1 MLKKPFS
8 VLVVIQN
15 TRNEFLLIQRAD
27 DAAFWQSV
35 TGCIEDNETPLQ
47 CAYREVF
54 EETGINCEELGYTIA
69 DLDITNYYDIRKD
82 WRHRYESGSI
92 TNTEYVFY
100 LKVETDTAIILD
112 PNEHTDFVWLD
123 FKTAYTRFYSK
134 TNKEAAE
141 LIFKNQNCKL

>member
-1 MLKKPFS
+1 
-8 VLVVIQN
+8 
-15 TRNEFLLIQRAD
+15 
-27 DAAFWQSV
+27 
-35 TGCIEDNETPLQ
+35 
-47 CAYREVF
+47 VF
-54 EETGINCEELGYTIA
+54 EETGINCEDLGYTIA

-100 LKVETDTAIILD
+100 LKVETDTAITLD

-123 FKTAYTRFYSK
+123 FKTAHTRFYSK

-141 LIFKNQNCKL
+141 LIYKNQSCKL